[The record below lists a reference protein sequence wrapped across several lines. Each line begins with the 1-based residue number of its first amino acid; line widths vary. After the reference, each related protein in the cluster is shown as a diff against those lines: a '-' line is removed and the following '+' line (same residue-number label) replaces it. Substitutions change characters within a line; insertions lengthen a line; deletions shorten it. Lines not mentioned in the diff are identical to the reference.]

1 MLQYEERF
9 LLLQSAHDCTHVS
22 AFLREIPAS
31 WDQEH
36 IPYGFPKRD
45 ETPAALPAG
54 AFVADHIAR

>member
-1 MLQYEERF
+1 MLRGV
-9 LLLQSAHDCTHVS
+9 HDCTHVS

-45 ETPAALPAG
+45 ETPAAPPAG
-54 AFVADHIAR
+54 AFVADYIAR

>member
-1 MLQYEERF
+1 VLQYGERF
-9 LLLQSAHDCTHVS
+9 LMLQSVNDCTHVS

>member
-1 MLQYEERF
+1 VLQCEERF
-9 LLLQSAHDCTHVS
+9 LMLQSVHECMHVS

-36 IPYGFPKRD
+36 IPYGFPKCD
-45 ETPAALPAG
+45 ETPAAPPAG